1 MQTLT
6 FHLLKYKYWLDMWV
20 KDNTTKSS
28 DLNSIPVTRIVE
40 RNTKMTATIL
50 LCPLPMYMYIN
61 THIYINIC
69 VYKHFVNLK
78 YYCNFISI
86 IAFIVYSET

>member
-6 FHLLKYKYWLDMWV
+6 FHLLKFKFWLDMWV

-40 RNTKMTATIL
+40 RNTKLTATSS
-50 LCPLPMYMYIN
+50 PLSSTYAHVHKH
-61 THIYINIC
+61 THM
-69 VYKHFVNLK
+69 
-78 YYCNFISI
+78 
-86 IAFIVYSET
+86 